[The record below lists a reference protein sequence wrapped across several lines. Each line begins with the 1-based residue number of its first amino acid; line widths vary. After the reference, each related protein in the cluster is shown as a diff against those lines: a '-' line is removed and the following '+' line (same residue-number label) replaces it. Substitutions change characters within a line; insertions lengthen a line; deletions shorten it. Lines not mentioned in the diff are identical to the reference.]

1 MSNPNFQE
9 NKQGLGLSRKLSP
22 LLESAASDD
31 LSAFI
36 HQIEENPF
44 GINEFSFWYCRKLG
58 SKQMG
63 FEQRSPLMIA
73 ATYGSLDVVNYIIG
87 SGKVDVNE
95 KSGTD
100 SATPL
105 HCAAAGCS
113 DSSIE
118 VIKILLAASGDS
130 NCVDIN
136 GKRPCDV
143 IPLNGKFMGLSKR
156 KQLEILLGGF
166 EGVETEIP
174 QCVEKECV
182 SEVVLPD
189 MNVGVYG
196 SDEFRMYS
204 FKVKPCSRAYT
215 HDWTEC
221 PFVHPG
227 ENARRRDLSKY
238 SYSCVPCLEFKKG
251 SCVKGDECE
260 YAHGVFESWLHP
272 AQYKTRLCKDE
283 VGCGRKVCFFAH
295 KKEELRPV
303 YASTGSAMPSSNVP
317 STPPPGTPVVAC
329 SSPMS
334 GNSWQN
340 NVTRS
345 PPKMQLQSSRLKAGL
360 NAREIELERE
370 LLGLDSVRIQQHR
383 QQKFENFASMSA
395 KPMWNNNRFGDM
407 NGTNLDDVFGSVDS
421 SYLSP
426 RMQSP
431 TAHQLRSQNMN
442 QQIRSSHMSNMMSS
456 PSREVP
462 AHAFDSSAAVMNA
475 RSSAFESRSH
485 SFIDRGAVSHPPPG
499 FTSSAANSTTM
510 MSSKLSDWS
519 SSGGKPD
526 WGYQGD
532 DLHKLTKSMSFGFP
546 RANSANSNPNMTP
559 YVADEPDVSWV
570 NSLVK
575 DASSLGA
582 GVYTTKQRHG
592 LEGVHEM
599 LPLWA
604 KA

>member
-1 MSNPNFQE
+1 MFNSDL
-9 NKQGLGLSRKLSP
+9 QGNQDGLSRKLSP

-31 LSAFI
+31 LSTFI
-36 HQIEENPF
+36 QQIEQHPF
-44 GINEFSFWYCRKLG
+44 KINEFSFWYCRKLG

-73 ATYGSLDVVNYIIG
+73 STYGSLTVANYIIN
-87 SGKVDVNE
+87 SRKVDVNE
-95 KSGTD
+95 QSCTD
-100 SATPL
+100 YATPL

-113 DSSIE
+113 NSSLEI
-118 VIKILLAASGDS
+118 IKILLAASADVNS
-130 NCVDIN
+130 VDVN

-143 IPLNGKFMGLSKR
+143 IPLDCKFTNLSKR
-156 KQLEILLGGF
+156 KEIGMLLGGCKDID
-166 EGVETEIP
+166 TEIP
-174 QCVEKECV
+174 QCVEKKESV
-182 SEVVLPD
+182 GDVMLPD

-251 SCVKGDECE
+251 SCLKGDDCE

-303 YASTGSAMPSSNVP
+303 YALTGSAMPSSNMGP
-317 STPPPGTPVVAC
+317 SSPIGSPVVES

-334 GNSWQN
+334 GRQRNG
-340 NVTRS
+340 TIS
-345 PPKMQLQSSRLKAGL
+345 PPKMQLQGSRLKAGL
-360 NAREIELERE
+360 NAREMELERE
-370 LLGLDSVRIQQHR
+370 LLGVESVRIQQHR
-383 QQKFENFASMSA
+383 QQMIDNFSSLSA
-395 KPMWNNNRFGDM
+395 KPMWNNARAGEIK
-407 NGTNLDDVFGSVDS
+407 GTNLDEVFGSLDS

-431 TAHQLRSQNMN
+431 TSHQLRSQNMN
-442 QQIRSSHMSNMMSS
+442 QQLRASYSSNIASS
-456 PSREVP
+456 PSRKVP
-462 AHAFDSSAAVMNA
+462 AYGFDSSAAVAAAVMNA
-475 RSSAFESRSH
+475 RSSAFASRSH
-485 SFIDRGAVSHPPPG
+485 SFVDRGAVSHPPPG
-499 FTSSAANSTTM
+499 FTSSTGNSTAM
-510 MSSKLSDWS
+510 MSSNLSEMS
-519 SSGGKPD
+519 SSGKLD

-532 DLHKLTKSMSFGFP
+532 DLHKLRKSMSFAFP
-546 RANSANSNPNMTP
+546 NTTSAKRNEDMTP
-559 YVADEPDVSWV
+559 YIADEPDVSWV

-575 DASSLGA
+575 DVSSSGA
-582 GVYTTKQRHG
+582 GLYNTKHRHG

-604 KA
+604 

>member
-1 MSNPNFQE
+1 MTNTNFQE
-9 NKQGLGLSRKLSP
+9 NQDGLSRKLSP

-31 LSAFI
+31 LPTFI
-36 HQIEENPF
+36 HQIELHPF
-44 GINEFSFWYCRKLG
+44 EINEFSFWYCRKLG

-73 ATYGSLDVVNYIIG
+73 STYGSLDVVNYIIK
-87 SGKVDVNE
+87 SRKVDVNE
-95 KSGTD
+95 KSCTD
-100 SATPL
+100 YATPL

-113 DSSIE
+113 NSSVE
-118 VIKILLAASGDS
+118 VIKILLAASADI
-130 NCVDIN
+130 NCVDVN

-143 IPLNGKFMGLSKR
+143 IPGDCKFTNLSKR
-156 KQLEILLGGF
+156 KELEMLLGGF
-166 EGVETEIP
+166 KDIDTEIP
-174 QCVEKECV
+174 QCVEKESV
-182 SEVVLPD
+182 SEVMLPD

-251 SCVKGDECE
+251 SCVKGDDCE

-303 YASTGSAMPSSNVP
+303 YASTGSAIPSSSMGP
-317 STPPPGTPVVAC
+317 SSPIVSPVVAS

-334 GNSWQN
+334 GNLWQKN
-340 NVTRS
+340 GTSS
-345 PPKMQLQSSRLKAGL
+345 PPKMQLQGSRLKAGSV
-360 NAREIELERE
+360 AREMELERE
-370 LLGLDSVRIQQHR
+370 LLGLESARVQQHR
-383 QQKFENFASMSA
+383 QQMIDNFSSLSA
-395 KPMWNNNRFGDM
+395 NPMWNNNRFGEM
-407 NGTNLDDVFGSVDS
+407 KGTNLDEVFGSLDS
-421 SYLSP
+421 SYLSSQ
-426 RMQSP
+426 MQSP
-431 TAHQLRSQNMN
+431 TSHQLHSQNMN
-442 QQIRSSHMSNMMSS
+442 QQVRANFTSNIASS
-456 PSREVP
+456 PSRQVP
-462 AHAFDSSAAVMNA
+462 AYGVDSSAAVATAVMNA
-475 RSSAFESRSH
+475 RSSAFASRSH
-485 SFIDRGAVSHPPPG
+485 SFVERGAVSHPPPG
-499 FTSSAANSTTM
+499 FTSSSPYSTAM
-510 MSSKLSDWS
+510 MSSKLSDLS
-519 SSGGKPD
+519 SSSKKLD

-532 DLHKLTKSMSFGFP
+532 DLHKLRKSTSFAYP
-546 RANSANSNPNMTP
+546 NVSSAKRSLDMAP
-559 YVADEPDVSWV
+559 YIADEPDVSWV

-575 DASSLGA
+575 DA
-582 GVYTTKQRHG
+582 GVYNTKQRHG